1 MIDHAISKHGELKRS
16 VNKKIKTLTLYDFN
30 QELNRYIYY
39 TVPVLF
45 TLPSTF
51 CIWTKNLTQMSQLTS
66 NIIISCCQSYLP
78 NSPSKT
84 ARPKLVGNYIVFTS
98 FFPIIHCVSYF
109 RFKSKEVEVSS
120 CLAII

>member
-16 VNKKIKTLTLYDFN
+16 VNKKRKTLTLYDFN

-51 CIWTKNLTQMSQLTS
+51 CIWTKNLT
-66 NIIISCCQSYLP
+66 
-78 NSPSKT
+78 
-84 ARPKLVGNYIVFTS
+84 
-98 FFPIIHCVSYF
+98 
-109 RFKSKEVEVSS
+109 
-120 CLAII
+120 